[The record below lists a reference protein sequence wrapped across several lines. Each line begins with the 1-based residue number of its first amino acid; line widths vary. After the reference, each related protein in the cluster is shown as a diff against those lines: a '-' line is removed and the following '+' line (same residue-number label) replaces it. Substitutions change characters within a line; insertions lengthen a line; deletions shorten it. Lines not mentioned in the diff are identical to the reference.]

1 MSKNKGFEIEKST
14 FLPSAIILGV
24 VLLIGIVFPTFFHSS
39 VSFLFDFTTIGFG
52 WFYLIVSLALL
63 FICFYVAASPFGKK
77 IIGGPD
83 AKPEHNVFSW
93 CAMAVCSGI
102 ATAMVFYAVG
112 EPLSYF
118 YNPPA
123 FTYLDPLTP
132 QAAVRAIQISSFH
145 WSFLYYGI
153 FAFWGLAVGYMSMN
167 HNLPYRPSS
176 ALYPL
181 IKEKIFGW
189 QGKVVDV
196 LSILALVGGIVT
208 SLGFGT
214 TQFASG
220 MQFVFGIE
228 PSNMIYALTILVV
241 TLSYTISSSRGLN
254 KGMKIISNANAYI
267 YIIIT
272 AFLVIFGPT
281 VFLANLFTES
291 VASMLDN
298 FISTALNADAFNVGE
313 GWSRNNTVFFM
324 AWIMAYA
331 PLVGMFLAK
340 ISRGRSVRAY
350 LMVNIFVP
358 GIFVFIWFTAFG
370 GNAIYQD
377 FFNNAG
383 IYETIQNLGF
393 PVANFALLQNMP
405 LYSVMIPLLVAVLF
419 FSFITLADAMTGTI
433 SAVTLKHSS
442 ADEAPRP
449 IKLFWGIMIGAT
461 TLICLFALGEV
472 GTTALQTMSIV
483 YALPIFIFTL
493 PVIVSVFRMVSGK
506 VDSEMA
512 LIKLEVVEDEAA

>member
-14 FLPSAIILGV
+14 FLPTAIILGV
-24 VLLIGIVFPTFFHSS
+24 VLLIGVIFPGFFHSS
-39 VSFLFDFTTIGFG
+39 VSYLFDVTTKGFG

-63 FICFYVAASPFGKK
+63 FICFYIAASPFGKK

-83 AKPEHNVFSW
+83 AKPEHNLFSW

-123 FTYLDPLTP
+123 FTYLDPLTS
-132 QAAVRAIQISSFH
+132 QAAVRAIQISAFH

-167 HNLPYRPSS
+167 HGLPYRPSS

-181 IKEKIFGW
+181 MKEKVFGW
-189 QGKVVDV
+189 QGNVIDV

-220 MQFVFGIE
+220 MQFVFGIQ
-228 PSNMIYALTILVV
+228 PSNTIYALTILVV

-272 AFLVIFGPT
+272 LFLIIFGPT
-281 VFLANLFTES
+281 IFLANLFTES
-291 VASMLDN
+291 VASMLNN
-298 FISTALNADAFNVGE
+298 FITTALNADPFDVGG

-340 ISRGRSVRAY
+340 ISRGRTIRSY

-383 IYETIQNLGF
+383 IYEMIQQFGF
-393 PVANFALLQNMP
+393 PIANFALLQQMP
-405 LYSVMIPLLVAVLF
+405 FYTFMIPLLIAVLF

-433 SAVTLKHSS
+433 SSVTLKNSV
-442 ADEAPRP
+442 AGEAPRP
-449 IKLFWGIMIGAT
+449 IKLFWGLMIGAT

-483 YALPIFIFTL
+483 YALPIFIFTI
-493 PVIVSVFRMVSGK
+493 PVIVCVFRMVSGK
-506 VDSEMA
+506 VDIEMA
-512 LIKLEVVEDEAA
+512 LTEVEIIKEEVA